1 MEVTGEELAARLD
14 DEALTVL
21 DVRSS
26 EEFGGQSGYA
36 CDPRRGHVPGARNVD
51 VAEIAACSRDELR
64 RLIGLPEGAEIV
76 AYCHSGA
83 RSAIATELLRAA
95 GYDARNYRGSWHEW
109 SADPSRPVEGGPRS
123 ESGSTDAPS

>member
-14 DEALTVL
+14 DEDLTVL

-51 VAEIAACSRDELR
+51 VADIAGCSRDELR

-83 RSAIATELLRAA
+83 RSERATQMLRAA
-95 GYDARNYRGSWHEW
+95 GYDARNYAGSWHEW
-109 SADPSRPVEGGPRS
+109 SSRAELPVER
-123 ESGSTDAPS
+123 